1 MKWHQ
6 DDFMPFRFVAGGG
19 KGGEMRKRMLWLA
32 MLAWGLVLFGPAD
45 GRSAGPPPVG
55 GKLPDLTIGVPKDAA
70 EKTYLGLSGSGAFKI
85 PQIRAK
91 TVVVEI
97 FSMYCPYCQKE
108 APNVNRVYEKIEA
121 DPALRGKIKLIG
133 IGVGNSAFEVG
144 VFRKKYNI
152 PFPLFPDGDFVL
164 HKLLGEARTPYFIGV
179 KIGPDGSHQV
189 VHSRLGAFESVEKFL
204 DEIVKASDLK

>member
-1 MKWHQ
+1 M
-6 DDFMPFRFVAGGG
+6 
-19 KGGEMRKRMLWLA
+19 MRRMLWFAL
-32 MLAWGLVLFGPAD
+32 LTWGLVLFGPAA
-45 GRSAGPPPVG
+45 GRAAAPPPVG
-55 GKLPDLTIGVPKDAA
+55 GQLPDFTLGVPKDAD

-152 PFPLFPDGDFVL
+152 PFPLFPDGDFAL
-164 HKLLGEARTPYFIGV
+164 HKLLGEVRTPYFIGL
-179 KIGPDGSHQV
+179 KINPDGSHQV
-189 VHSRLGAFESVEKFL
+189 IHSRLGAFESPEKFL
-204 DEIVKASDLK
+204 EEIVRSSDLK